1 MSDLPPHFAADA
13 PSAGSVC
20 KDGRTVVI
28 EFTAGDESL
37 WVSLPTA
44 ALAPLKELCSE
55 LDALAVDAKNGVAA
69 KWHVCLSAEVSAE

>member
-1 MSDLPPHFAADA
+1 
-13 PSAGSVC
+13 
-20 KDGRTVVI
+20 VVI
-28 EFTAGDESL
+28 EFTAGDERL